1 MQQQLENM
9 RKYFRDGHTRSY
21 EFRIAQ
27 LKKLKQLILDHEEEI
42 NQALYLDLKKSKEE
56 VWATEIGF
64 VIAEINLAISQLQHW
79 MQPRKVSTN
88 LLNFPSRSYILPEPL
103 GIVLIISPWNYP
115 FQLLL
120 KPLVG
125 AIAAGNCM
133 VLKSSEHAPATSTL
147 MNKMITSA
155 FENRFICFVEG
166 DGAIVIPD
174 MMNHFAFDHVLFTGS
189 TAVGKEIYKM
199 AAQHLVPVTLEL
211 GGKSPCVVE
220 HDADLKVA
228 ARRIVFSKFSN
239 CGQMCIAPDYV
250 LVHDSIKDKFVEVLK
265 QTIKD
270 FFTDEPQ
277 SQEHY
282 GKIINS
288 RQFNRILNY
297 LSQGKILHGG
307 RFEAEHLYIE
317 PTLIE
322 VSDMRAAVMNEEIF
336 GPVLPIIG
344 FNQQQQA
351 LDLIEQH
358 KNPLAFYVFT
368 QSSKLANFWMQ
379 QVPAGGGCI
388 NNTTL
393 HITNHE
399 LPFGGRGYSGIGSY
413 QGKKSFETF
422 SHMKSVLRSPTWF
435 DPKIKYPPFKG
446 KLGLFKKL
454 IK

>member
-1 MQQQLENM
+1 MQQQLVGM
-9 RKYFRDGHTRSY
+9 RQYFREGHTRSY
-21 EFRIAQ
+21 ENRIAA
-27 LKKLKQLILDHEEEI
+27 LKKMKKLILDHEEEI
-42 NQALYLDLKKSKEE
+42 YAALYQDLKKSKEE

-79 MQPRKVSTN
+79 IKPRKVSTN

-103 GIVLIISPWNYP
+103 GVVLIISPWNYP

-120 KPLVG
+120 KPAVG
-125 AIAAGNCM
+125 AIAAGNVM
-133 VLKSSEHAPATSTL
+133 VLKSSEHAPATTTL
-147 MNKMITSA
+147 MKKMIASTFDS
-155 FENRFICFVEG
+155 RFILFEDG
-166 DGAIVIPD
+166 DGAKVIPD
-174 MMNHFAFDHVLFTGS
+174 MMHHFVFDHVMFTGS
-189 TAVGKEIYKM
+189 TAVGKEIYKL
-199 AAQHLVPVTLEL
+199 AANHLVPVTLEL

-220 HDADLKVA
+220 QDADLKVA

-239 CGQMCIAPDYV
+239 CGQMCIAPDYL
-250 LVHDSIKDKFVEVLK
+250 LVHDTIKDKFVEVLK
-265 QTIKD
+265 QTIKT
-270 FFTDEPQ
+270 FFTEQPQ
-277 SQEHY
+277 LQEHY
-282 GKIINS
+282 GKIINA
-288 RQFNRILNY
+288 RQFSRILHY
-297 LSQGKILHGG
+297 LSEGKILHGG
-307 RFEAEHLYIE
+307 RYEVESLYIE
-317 PTLIE
+317 PTLME
-322 VSDMRAAVMNEEIF
+322 VTDMQVDVMREEIF

-344 FNQQQQA
+344 FIDQRQA
-351 LDLIEQH
+351 LDLIEEN

-368 QSSKLANFWMQ
+368 QSNKLANFWME

-446 KLGLFKKL
+446 KLWLFKK
-454 IK
+454 IIR